1 MSSPSLP
8 VPFSKSDRY
17 LTYLLTVADTH
28 QDVDSGHKI
37 VPTRKYTHSR
47 IRKKKTVNKF
57 FPRFESQILKSIML
71 GDNSFVVVVFFVYT
85 KTCS

>member
-8 VPFSKSDRY
+8 VPFSKSDKY

-28 QDVDSGHKI
+28 EDVDSGHKI

-47 IRKKKTVNKF
+47 IRKK
-57 FPRFESQILKSIML
+57 RQSI
-71 GDNSFVVVVFFVYT
+71 NWFHASNRKY
-85 KTCS
+85 